1 MRKAM
6 HPNAKNPA
14 FWKKVR
20 TDVVYKPYVE
30 EALRLYAEYKAEPIL
45 ADSFAKFN
53 LFNATGD
60 RAEFQRPY
68 FRKRKR
74 LNVCA
79 LLSMIFPDEPEYIEA
94 LEEIIWAICD
104 EYTWSLPA
112 HLSHAFEKDVDRIH
126 IDLFAAETG
135 YALSEIITILKDR
148 IHPRVYKRAA
158 EEIDRRILT
167 SFETTPD
174 FSWLGGHSN
183 WAAVCAGSVGVTF
196 MYMAPERFLK
206 IKPKIDHTMET
217 FLEGFSDDGI
227 CFEGIGYWNY
237 GFGFFVAYAQH
248 LYLFTEGK
256 ENYFARE
263 KVRRIADFPN
273 ITDLGGIALSF
284 SDSGNSK
291 VTGNA
296 AISGVLQ
303 QYYPDIRV
311 PAPETYLILDGCARW
326 CRYFDAFIY
335 LPAQGEKAD
344 STFEHYSPEAGWF
357 LKRNASYGFAAKA
370 GTNAEPHNH
379 NDIGSFIFAANGKQ
393 LLRDLG
399 AGVYSKQYFAKDTRY
414 DYFCNCSRGHSVP
427 MIDGKYQSAG
437 AEYKGTMT
445 YENGVVT
452 MDFGGAYDTDVRA
465 VRELR
470 FAEKSVALTDTFE
483 KQSGEASVT
492 ERFITTIQPEVKA
505 DGVWIENLCLAASAS
520 WQVEINEDLHYGH
533 GAEEI
538 PVYMIDYKTAAAKQ
552 AAFEMTMTLHT
563 EA

>member
-1 MRKAM
+1 MCKTMPPKAVD
-6 HPNAKNPA
+6 PA
-14 FWKKVR
+14 FWEKVR
-20 TDVVYKPYVE
+20 TDVAYKPFVD
-30 EALRLYAEYKAEPIL
+30 EALSLYEEYMKAPIL
-45 ADSFAKFN
+45 AESFATFK
-53 LFNATGD
+53 LFEETGN
-60 RAEFQRPY
+60 RGLFEKPY
-68 FRKRKR
+68 FLKRKR

-79 LLSMIFPDEPEYIEA
+79 ILSMIYPDKKEYMES

-148 IHPRVYKRAA
+148 IHPRVYKRAV

-217 FLEGFSDDGI
+217 FLEGFSNAGI

-311 PAPETYLILDGCARW
+311 PDPETYLILDGCARW

-335 LPAQGEKAD
+335 LPKQGAAAD
-344 STFEHYSPEAGWF
+344 ATFERYSPTAGWF

-414 DYFCNCSRGHSVP
+414 DYLCNCSRGHSVP

-452 MDFGGAYDTDVRA
+452 IELGGAYDTDVRA
-465 VRELR
+465 VRELT
-470 FAEKSVALTDTFE
+470 FAEQSVTLKDTFE
-483 KQSGEASVT
+483 KTSGEANVT
-492 ERFITTIQPEVKA
+492 ERFITTIQPEVKS
-505 DGVWIENLCLAASAS
+505 DGVWIENLCLQASAD
-520 WQVEINEDLHYGH
+520 WKVKINKDLHYGH

-538 PVYMIDYKTAAAKQ
+538 PVYFIDYATEAAKKIE
-552 AAFEMTMTLHT
+552 FELKMELM
-563 EA
+563 